1 MRVQIAQPVASAQQL
16 QGFFQ
21 STLPRYEHFSRGGS
35 AVVGAGLMVGVVVK
49 PDGPNAVS
57 LGWEIP
63 NLGVKLLMVL
73 SIFAGI
79 LPGLL
84 LWGLV
89 WMVIS
94 GDVERLKQEIA
105 QALTTGTVQAG
116 GPMAPMQ
123 SIPSRPGR
131 PGGVALAFGMVFTLM
146 ALGAFAYAAYML
158 DRAGSADRQA
168 SYSASR
174 SYGSGYRSVLGPDF
188 WYSIAR
194 RRREEAYASAG
205 GGVVNLLIAVGLFA
219 LRRSKVRAWESDP
232 ANAAP
237 MGMMPQQGYGPPM
250 GMPQQGYGPPQQG
263 YGPPMGA
270 PQQGYG
276 PPQQGYGPP
285 MGAPQQ
291 GYNQPQSGPNPYGAP
306 QQGGWPPPGGGGGGG
321 YPPGGQGPAQ
331 G

>member
-63 NLGVKLLMVL
+63 NLGVKLFMVL

-84 LWGLV
+84 LWGIV

-105 QALTTGTVQAG
+105 QALTTGTAQAG
-116 GPMAPMQ
+116 GPMAQMQ
-123 SIPSRPGR
+123 SNPSRPGK

-168 SYSASR
+168 SYASSS

-194 RRREEAYASAG
+194 RRREEAYTSAG
-205 GGVVNLLIAVGLFA
+205 GGVLNLLIAVGLFA
-219 LRRSKVRAWESDP
+219 LRGSKVRAWESDP

-237 MGMMPQQGYGPPM
+237 MGMMMPPQGYGPPM
-250 GMPQQGYGPPQQG
+250 GMPPQG
-263 YGPPMGA
+263 YGPPMGM
-270 PQQGYG
+270 PPQGYG
-276 PPQQGYGPP
+276 P
-285 MGAPQQ
+285 
-291 GYNQPQSGPNPYGAP
+291 PQSGPNPYGAP
-306 QQGGWPPPGGGGGGG
+306 PQGYGPPQSGPNPYGAPPQGGWSPPGGGGG

>member
-1 MRVQIAQPVASAQQL
+1 MRVQIAQPVVSAQQL

-63 NLGVKLLMVL
+63 NLGVKLFMVL

-84 LWGLV
+84 LWGIV

-105 QALTTGTVQAG
+105 QALTTGTAQAG
-116 GPMAPMQ
+116 GPMAQMQ
-123 SIPSRPGR
+123 SNPSRPGK

-168 SYSASR
+168 SYASSS

-194 RRREEAYASAG
+194 RRREEAYTSAG
-205 GGVVNLLIAVGLFA
+205 GGVLNLLIAVGLFA
-219 LRRSKVRAWESDP
+219 LRGSKVRAWESDP

-237 MGMMPQQGYGPPM
+237 MGMMMPPQGYGPPM
-250 GMPQQGYGPPQQG
+250 GMPPQGYGP
-263 YGPPMGA
+263 
-270 PQQGYG
+270 
-276 PPQQGYGPP
+276 
-285 MGAPQQ
+285 
-291 GYNQPQSGPNPYGAP
+291 PQSGPNPYGAP
-306 QQGGWPPPGGGGGGG
+306 PQGGWSPPGGGGG